1 MAKYVIGLDGG
12 GTKTEL
18 ALVDMSGELL
28 YTGVTGALNPMSE
41 PESPLKTADELKRI
55 VDADCTAICAACAGV
70 ADNERAELV
79 KSALSN
85 IYNGRIIIRTDGEN
99 ALYTALENRDGLAL
113 ISGTGS
119 ICYAKKNGQTV
130 RTGGRGHVLDDGG
143 SGYAIGRDILKAVIR
158 AHDGRAAKTAL
169 SEALFSYLG
178 TDDIARITA
187 KFTSSGC
194 KKSDIASLSK
204 LILQCP
210 GDEAANAIIDSAATE
225 LFIMARAAMDA
236 LQLEGCH
243 VALMGGIMLNYPM
256 IASKTAGLIRSY
268 DKAAAC
274 FLCDRSPAVAA
285 AEYALAQLK

>member
-1 MAKYVIGLDGG
+1 M
-12 GTKTEL
+12 
-18 ALVDMSGELL
+18 
-28 YTGVTGALNPMSE
+28 
-41 PESPLKTADELKRI
+41 
-55 VDADCTAICAACAGV
+55 
-70 ADNERAELV
+70 
-79 KSALSN
+79 
-85 IYNGRIIIRTDGEN
+85 
-99 ALYTALENRDGLAL
+99 
-113 ISGTGS
+113 
-119 ICYAKKNGQTV
+119 
-130 RTGGRGHVLDDGG
+130 LDDGG

-194 KKSDIASLSK
+194 KKADIASLSK

>member
-28 YTGVTGALNPMSE
+28 YTGVTGALNPTSE
-41 PESPLKTADELKRI
+41 PESTLKTADELKRI
-55 VDADCTAICAACAGV
+55 VDADCMAICAACAGV

-130 RTGGRGHVLDDGG
+130 RTGGRGHVFDDGG

-194 KKSDIASLSK
+194 KKADIASLSK